1 MASFRSLAARKA
13 IFLLALI
20 LMASPVAGPEIRI
33 AWLIAGGRHRLGTMR
48 EAGRAAARDERLADH
63 DGSSRSSVDVKW
75 VH

>member
-1 MASFRSLAARKA
+1 
-13 IFLLALI
+13 
-20 LMASPVAGPEIRI
+20 
-33 AWLIAGGRHRLGTMR
+33 MR